1 MKKNKTPTV
10 ASAESAAQGGN
21 TPELSFARSA
31 LGLSL
36 MAQLQNGSASYQR
49 IADYFLRNQVKV
61 TALGIEDLA
70 EECRVSTA
78 TISRFARELGFTN
91 YAALKNQI
99 ADTVQV
105 IFSPVEKLRHT
116 IESADT
122 AATPAQA
129 SLQAALTNV
138 QACSQGL
145 DETALQSVI
154 RQISKAATVYVMG
167 FGLSSHLAAMLALH
181 LQPFCQRVV
190 EVVSYGGTE
199 VAAGNLMHAGPQDVL
214 IVISFPRYALDAIRL
229 TQFARDHGAG
239 VVAITDSAA
248 SPLAQLSDQIIL
260 APCHHA
266 VLPSSA
272 SAAIAVIEALVSC
285 LMTSN
290 KQNVEKAMQLTQALS
305 AYLHHNDNIPRTPQ
319 LESRKPKK

>member
-1 MKKNKTPTV
+1 MKKNSKSTSTE
-10 ASAESAAQGGN
+10 ADSHGRAGSA
-21 TPELSFARSA
+21 PELSFARSA

-70 EECRVSTA
+70 EECQVSTA
-78 TISRFARELGFTN
+78 TISRFARELGFAN

-99 ADTVQV
+99 AETVQA

-116 IESADT
+116 IETSD
-122 AATPAQA
+122 AAASPAQA
-129 SLQAALTNV
+129 SLQASVTNV

-145 DETALQSVI
+145 DEAALQTVI
-154 RQISKAATVYVMG
+154 RRISRASTVYVMG

-190 EVVSYGGTE
+190 EVVSFGGTE

-248 SPLAQLSDQIIL
+248 SPLAQLSDQVIL
-260 APCHHA
+260 APCHHG

-290 KQNVEKAMQLTQALS
+290 KHNVEKALQLTQALS